1 MTLIKILS
9 LILLLPSI
17 FVVTK
22 VFNKKDLN
30 FFDFLLIFNTLYF
43 VLIPLKSNQIVFD
56 SIGRIS
62 AETSLI
68 VFFYLFL
75 FFISLLIA
83 SYYLNNN
90 ALTPLNI
97 TNYLKNYPTVNLS
110 LGFYI
115 VLIAIPIFSILY
127 YVPKISVIDSFSE
140 IRENNTNVS
149 YEASSMVKFFSS
161 IFSVSLIVALLIFFQ
176 NIKKKNFQILNL
188 ISLVIFLVNLL
199 LLSRRQLLLY
209 FLFAAILLYSF
220 NRELINKKLIFYV
233 CSFGMFM
240 YFIYFPFYNIIR
252 RTPVEF
258 KFSSPITSIIGIY
271 EYGVNNFE
279 ESREDSAEST
289 DSRAIGLYRAL
300 YWLARSDSENDITWG
315 TITLAAIDHAIPRI
329 INPGKGLGSEGI
341 LQRRMN
347 TSNDSADSILLLAFA
362 DYSILGSIITL
373 LIYYLVYRIW
383 LLISKG
389 YKFSFGP
396 SIVSFYFVFFLFRM
410 TFSIE
415 QKLDGILADTVA
427 YILVSALIVSL
438 HKLKMI
444 KLEKV
449 H

>member
-1 MTLIKILS
+1 MTLIKIFS

-17 FVVTK
+17 FFVTK
-22 VFNKKDLN
+22 LIKKEDLN

-43 VLIPLKSNQIVFD
+43 VIIPLKSNQVVFD
-56 SIGRIS
+56 SIGRLS
-62 AETSLI
+62 KETSFT
-68 VFFYLFL
+68 VFLYLFF

-83 SYYLNNN
+83 SYYLNNKSY
-90 ALTPLNI
+90 TVLNI
-97 TNYLKNYPTVNLS
+97 TKYLKNYPTVNLS
-110 LGFYI
+110 FSLNIILI
-115 VLIAIPIFSILY
+115 VIPIFSLLY

-140 IRENNTNVS
+140 IRENSANVS
-149 YEASSMVKFFSS
+149 YEASSMVKLFSS
-161 IFSVSLIVALLIFFQ
+161 IFSVSLIIALLIFFQ
-176 NIKKKNFQILNL
+176 NIKKKKFQVSNV
-188 ISLVIFLVNLL
+188 ISLLIFLVNLL

-209 FLFAAILLYSF
+209 FVFAAILLYSF
-220 NRELINKKLIFYV
+220 NRELINKKFIFYV
-233 CSFGMFM
+233 FSFGMFM

-258 KFSSPITSIIGIY
+258 KLSSPIVSIIGIY
-271 EYGVNNFE
+271 EYGVNSFE

-300 YWLARSDSENDITWG
+300 YWLARSDSEDDITWG
-315 TITLAAIDHAIPRI
+315 AITLAAIDHAIPRI
-329 INPGKGLGSEGI
+329 INPGKGLGSEEL

-383 LLISKG
+383 LLISNV
-389 YKFSFGP
+389 YKFSFGT
-396 SIVSFYFVFFLFRM
+396 SILSFYFVFFLFRM

-427 YILVSALIVSL
+427 YILIGAIIVSL

-449 H
+449 Q